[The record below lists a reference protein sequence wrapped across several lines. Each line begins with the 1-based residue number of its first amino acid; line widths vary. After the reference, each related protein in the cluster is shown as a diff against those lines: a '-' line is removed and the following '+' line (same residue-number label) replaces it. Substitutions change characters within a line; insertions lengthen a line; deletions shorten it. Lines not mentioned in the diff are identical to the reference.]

1 MRPLQNS
8 KGTTLVELM
17 VSITLLAILS
27 LAATT
32 LIAPCVKAY
41 VTVQQQTRAQT
52 LADALVENLRLELE
66 TAAGEISFVNASA
79 TESGEVYKTLV
90 TETTPRPAQ
99 GSALQYS
106 VYPSHI
112 ALLDAGAVPQLLMKQ
127 PGVAA
132 EPKVVLDAAKGQARA
147 GYLHMRYYSTA
158 QTAADTQAGYVYGF
172 TDIYAKG
179 AYMDMKVGS
188 LQFYARGW
196 QTGDDGKPHL
206 TSLTVVLTIVSEKD
220 AATVLCTQKAIIPL
234 PGSPAYS
241 AKPLLNVTT

>member
-66 TAAGEISFVNASA
+66 TAAGELCFVNADA
-79 TESGEVYKTLV
+79 TNTDTVYQSLV
-90 TETTPRPAQ
+90 TDEKTRPAQ

-112 ALLDAGAVPQLLMKQ
+112 ALLDAGAVPELKMKQ
-127 PGVAA
+127 PDGTDKA
-132 EPKVVLDAAKGQARA
+132 VLDNNKAKART

-158 QTAADTQAGYVYGF
+158 QTPQDTKDGYVYGF

-196 QTGDDGKPHL
+196 QIGADGKPHL

-220 AATVLCTQKAIIPL
+220 QTVLCTQKAIIPL
-234 PGSPAYS
+234 PGKPAYS
-241 AKPLLNVTT
+241 AAPLLKATT

>member
-66 TAAGEISFVNASA
+66 TAAGELCFVNAD
-79 TESGEVYKTLV
+79 TNTDTVYQSLV
-90 TETTPRPAQ
+90 TNEKPRPAQ

-112 ALLDAGAVPQLLMKQ
+112 ALLDAGAVPELKMKQ
-127 PGVAA
+127 PDGTGK
-132 EPKVVLDAAKGQARA
+132 EVLSGDKAQART

-158 QTAADTQAGYVYGF
+158 QTAQDTKDGYVYGF

-179 AYMDMKVGS
+179 AYMDMKIGDIA
-188 LQFYARGW
+188 FYARGW
-196 QTGDDGKPHL
+196 QIGADGKPHL

-234 PGSPAYS
+234 PGKPAYS
-241 AKPLLNVTT
+241 AAPLLKATT

>member
-79 TESGEVYKTLV
+79 TETDTVYKTLV
-90 TETTPRPAQ
+90 TQKTPRPAQ

-158 QTAADTQAGYVYGF
+158 QTAQDTKDGYVYGF

-241 AKPLLNVTT
+241 AEPLLNVTT

>member
-79 TESGEVYKTLV
+79 SATETDTVYKTLV
-90 TETTPRPAQ
+90 TETIPRPAQ

-127 PGVAA
+127 PDGTNK
-132 EPKVVLDAAKGQARA
+132 EVLSGDKGQARA

-158 QTAADTQAGYVYGF
+158 QTPQDTKDGYVYGF

>member
-52 LADALVENLRLELE
+52 LADALVENLRMELE

-79 TESGEVYKTLV
+79 TETDTVYKTLV
-90 TETTPRPAQ
+90 TQETLRPAQ

-112 ALLDAGAVPQLLMKQ
+112 ALLDAGAVPRLVMKQ
-127 PGVAA
+127 PNDAA
-132 EPKVVLDAAKGQARA
+132 DKVVLDEAKAKARA

-158 QTAADTQAGYVYGF
+158 QTAQDTKDGYVYGF

-196 QTGDDGKPHL
+196 QPGDDGKPHL

-220 AATVLCTQKAIIPL
+220 DATVLCTQKAIIPL

-241 AKPLLNVTT
+241 AKPLLKLTDD

>member
-66 TAAGEISFVNASA
+66 TAAGELCFVNADA
-79 TESGEVYKTLV
+79 TNPDTVYQSLV
-90 TETTPRPAQ
+90 TNEKPSPAQ

-112 ALLDAGAVPQLLMKQ
+112 ALLDAGAVPTLKMKQ
-127 PGVAA
+127 PDGTDK
-132 EPKVVLDAAKGQARA
+132 EVLSSDKAIARA

-158 QTAADTQAGYVYGF
+158 QTAQDTQAGYVYGF

-196 QTGDDGKPHL
+196 QTGNDGKPHL

-234 PGSPAYS
+234 PGKPAYS
-241 AKPLLNVTT
+241 AAPLLKATT

>member
-66 TAAGEISFVNASA
+66 TAAGELCFVNASA
-79 TESGEVYKTLV
+79 TESDTVYQSLV
-90 TETTPRPAQ
+90 TNEKPRPAQ

-112 ALLDAGAVPQLLMKQ
+112 ALLDAGAVPTLKMKQ
-127 PGVAA
+127 PDGTDK
-132 EPKVVLDAAKGQARA
+132 EVLSSAKAQARA
-147 GYLHMRYYSTA
+147 G
-158 QTAADTQAGYVYGF
+158 
-172 TDIYAKG
+172 
-179 AYMDMKVGS
+179 
-188 LQFYARGW
+188 
-196 QTGDDGKPHL
+196 
-206 TSLTVVLTIVSEKD
+206 
-220 AATVLCTQKAIIPL
+220 
-234 PGSPAYS
+234 
-241 AKPLLNVTT
+241 

>member
-66 TAAGEISFVNASA
+66 TAAGEISFVNADA
-79 TESGEVYKTLV
+79 ADTGKVYQTLV

-112 ALLDAGAVPQLLMKQ
+112 ALLDAGIVPQLLMKQ
-127 PGVAA
+127 PGVA

-158 QTAADTQAGYVYGF
+158 QTAQDTKDGYVYGF

-220 AATVLCTQKAIIPL
+220 GATVLCTQKAIIPL

-241 AKPLLNVTT
+241 AKPLLDVTT

>member
-66 TAAGEISFVNASA
+66 TAAGELCFVNADA
-79 TESGEVYKTLV
+79 TNTDTVYQSLV
-90 TETTPRPAQ
+90 TDEKTRPAQ

-112 ALLDAGAVPQLLMKQ
+112 ALLDAGAVPELKMKQ
-127 PGVAA
+127 PDGTDKA
-132 EPKVVLDAAKGQARA
+132 VLDNNKAKART

-158 QTAADTQAGYVYGF
+158 QTPQDTKDGYVYGF

-196 QTGDDGKPHL
+196 QIGADGKPHL

-234 PGSPAYS
+234 PGKPAYS
-241 AKPLLNVTT
+241 AAPLLKATT

>member
-66 TAAGEISFVNASA
+66 TAAGELSFVNAD
-79 TESGEVYKTLV
+79 TNTDTVYKSLV
-90 TETTPRPAQ
+90 TDEKARPAQ

-112 ALLDAGAVPQLLMKQ
+112 ALLDAGAVPKLLMKQ
-127 PGVAA
+127 PDGTGK
-132 EPKVVLDAAKGQARA
+132 EVLSSDKAKART
-147 GYLHMRYYSTA
+147 GYLHIRYYSTEQA
-158 QTAADTQAGYVYGF
+158 PQDTKNGYVYGF

-196 QTGDDGKPHL
+196 QTGADGKPHL

-234 PGSPAYS
+234 PGKPAYS
-241 AKPLLNVTT
+241 AAPLLKATT

>member
-66 TAAGEISFVNASA
+66 TAAGELCFVNAD
-79 TESGEVYKTLV
+79 TNTDTVYKSLV
-90 TETTPRPAQ
+90 TDKKARPAQ

-112 ALLDAGAVPQLLMKQ
+112 ALLDAGAVPELKMKQ
-127 PGVAA
+127 PNGTDK
-132 EPKVVLDAAKGQARA
+132 EVLNSAKAQARA

-158 QTAADTQAGYVYGF
+158 QTAQDTKDGYVYGF

-196 QTGDDGKPHL
+196 QIGADGKPHL

-220 AATVLCTQKAIIPL
+220 QTVLCTQKAIIPL
-234 PGSPAYS
+234 PGKPAYS
-241 AKPLLNVTT
+241 AAPLLKATT

>member
-66 TAAGEISFVNASA
+66 TAAGELCFVDADAADTGRAYQS
-79 TESGEVYKTLV
+79 LV
-90 TETTPRPAQ
+90 TKDTPRPAQ

-112 ALLDAGAVPQLLMKQ
+112 ALLDAGAVPKLKMKQ
-127 PGVAA
+127 PNGTDK
-132 EPKVVLDAAKGQARA
+132 EVLSDDKAQART

-158 QTAADTQAGYVYGF
+158 QTAQDTQDGYVYGF

-179 AYMDMKVGS
+179 AYMDMKIGDIA
-188 LQFYARGW
+188 FYARGW
-196 QTGDDGKPHL
+196 QTGADGKPHL

-220 AATVLCTQKAIIPL
+220 QTVLCTQKAIIPL
-234 PGSPAYS
+234 PGKPAYS
-241 AKPLLNVTT
+241 AAPLLKATT

>member
-79 TESGEVYKTLV
+79 TETDKVYKTLV
-90 TETTPRPAQ
+90 TETTYRPAQ

-112 ALLDAGAVPQLLMKQ
+112 ALLDAGIVPELKMKQ
-127 PGVAA
+127 SDGTY
-132 EPKVVLDAAKGQARA
+132 KVVLDAAKGQARA

-158 QTAADTQAGYVYGF
+158 QEAADTLAGYVYGF

-179 AYMDMKVGS
+179 AYMDMKIGDIA
-188 LQFYARGW
+188 FYARGW
-196 QTGDDGKPHL
+196 QIGADGKPHL

-234 PGSPAYS
+234 PGKPAYS
-241 AKPLLNVTT
+241 AAPLLKATT

>member
-66 TAAGEISFVNASA
+66 TAAGELCFVDASA
-79 TESGEVYKTLV
+79 TDPNTVYQSLV
-90 TETTPRPAQ
+90 TTDTLRPAQ

-112 ALLDAGAVPQLLMKQ
+112 ALLDAGAVPTLKMKQ
-127 PGVAA
+127 PDGTDK
-132 EPKVVLDAAKGQARA
+132 EVLSSDKAQARA

-158 QTAADTQAGYVYGF
+158 QTAQDTQAGYVYGF

-196 QTGDDGKPHL
+196 QIGADGKPHL

-234 PGSPAYS
+234 PGKPAYS
-241 AKPLLNVTT
+241 AAPLLKATT

>member
-66 TAAGEISFVNASA
+66 TAAGEISFVNADA
-79 TESGEVYKTLV
+79 TDTGKVYQSLV
-90 TETTPRPAQ
+90 TETTHRPAQ

-112 ALLDAGAVPQLLMKQ
+112 ALLDAGAVPRLLMKQ
-127 PGVAA
+127 PDGTN
-132 EPKVVLDAAKGQARA
+132 KVVLDAAKGQARA

-158 QTAADTQAGYVYGF
+158 QEAADTLAGYVYGF

-241 AKPLLNVTT
+241 AEPLLKATT

>member
-66 TAAGEISFVNASA
+66 TAAGELCFVNADA
-79 TESGEVYKTLV
+79 TNTDTVYQSLV
-90 TETTPRPAQ
+90 TDEKPRPAQ

-112 ALLDAGAVPQLLMKQ
+112 ALLDAGAVPELKMKQ
-127 PGVAA
+127 PDGTD
-132 EPKVVLDAAKGQARA
+132 KVVLDNNKAKART
-147 GYLHMRYYSTA
+147 GYLHKRYYSTA
-158 QTAADTQAGYVYGF
+158 QTAQDTQDGYVYGF

-196 QTGDDGKPHL
+196 QIGADGKPHL

-220 AATVLCTQKAIIPL
+220 QTVLCTQKAIIPL
-234 PGSPAYS
+234 PGKPAYS
-241 AKPLLNVTT
+241 AAPLLKATT

>member
-66 TAAGEISFVNASA
+66 TAAGELCFVNADA
-79 TESGEVYKTLV
+79 ADTGAVYKSLV
-90 TETTPRPAQ
+90 TDEKPRPAQ

-112 ALLDAGAVPQLLMKQ
+112 ALLDAGAVPELKMKQ
-127 PGVAA
+127 PNGTDKA
-132 EPKVVLDAAKGQARA
+132 VLNGDKAQART
-147 GYLHMRYYSTA
+147 GYLHKRYYSTA
-158 QTAADTQAGYVYGF
+158 QTAQDTQDGYVYGF

-196 QTGDDGKPHL
+196 QIGADGKPHL

-220 AATVLCTQKAIIPL
+220 QTVLCTQKAIIPL
-234 PGSPAYS
+234 PGKPAYS
-241 AKPLLNVTT
+241 AAPLLKATT

>member
-66 TAAGEISFVNASA
+66 TAAGEISFVNADA
-79 TESGEVYKTLV
+79 ADTGKVYQTLV
-90 TETTPRPAQ
+90 TETTLRPAQ

-112 ALLDAGAVPQLLMKQ
+112 ALLDAGIVPQLLMKQ
-127 PGVAA
+127 PGVA

-158 QTAADTQAGYVYGF
+158 QTAQDTKDGYVYGF

-220 AATVLCTQKAIIPL
+220 GATVLCTQKAIIPL

-241 AKPLLNVTT
+241 AKPLLDVTT

>member
-66 TAAGEISFVNASA
+66 TAAGELCFVNADA
-79 TESGEVYKTLV
+79 TNTDTVYKSLV
-90 TETTPRPAQ
+90 TNEKPRPAQ

-112 ALLDAGAVPQLLMKQ
+112 ALLDAGAVPELKMKQ
-127 PGVAA
+127 PDGTGK
-132 EPKVVLDAAKGQARA
+132 EVLSGDKAKERA
-147 GYLHMRYYSTA
+147 GYLHIRYYSTEQA
-158 QTAADTQAGYVYGF
+158 PQDTKNGFVYGF

-196 QTGDDGKPHL
+196 QTGADGKPHL

-234 PGSPAYS
+234 PGKPAYS
-241 AKPLLNVTT
+241 AAPLLKATT

>member
-66 TAAGEISFVNASA
+66 TAAGELSFVNASA
-79 TESGEVYKTLV
+79 TDTDTVYQSLV
-90 TETTPRPAQ
+90 TKEKARPAQ

-112 ALLDAGAVPQLLMKQ
+112 ALLDAGAVPELKMKQ
-127 PGVAA
+127 PDGTDKA
-132 EPKVVLDAAKGQARA
+132 VLDNNKAKART
-147 GYLHMRYYSTA
+147 GYLHKRYYSTA
-158 QTAADTQAGYVYGF
+158 QTAQDTKDGYVYGF

-196 QTGDDGKPHL
+196 QIGADGKPHL

-234 PGSPAYS
+234 PGKPAYS
-241 AKPLLNVTT
+241 AAPLLKATT

>member
-66 TAAGEISFVNASA
+66 TAAGELCFVNADA
-79 TESGEVYKTLV
+79 TNPDTVYQSLV
-90 TETTPRPAQ
+90 TNEKPRPAQ

-112 ALLDAGAVPQLLMKQ
+112 ALLDAGAVPTLKMKQ
-127 PGVAA
+127 PDGTDK
-132 EPKVVLDAAKGQARA
+132 EVLSSDKAIARA

-158 QTAADTQAGYVYGF
+158 QTAQDTQAGYVYGF

-196 QTGDDGKPHL
+196 QIGADGKPHL

-234 PGSPAYS
+234 PGKPAYS
-241 AKPLLNVTT
+241 AAPLLKATT

>member
-52 LADALVENLRLELE
+52 LADALVENLRMELE

-79 TESGEVYKTLV
+79 TETDTVYKTLV
-90 TETTPRPAQ
+90 TQETLRPAQ

-112 ALLDAGAVPQLLMKQ
+112 ALLDAGAVPELKMKQ
-127 PGVAA
+127 PN
-132 EPKVVLDAAKGQARA
+132 DAADKEVLSGDKGQARA

-158 QTAADTQAGYVYGF
+158 QTAQDTKDGYVYGF

-196 QTGDDGKPHL
+196 QPGDDGKPHL

-241 AKPLLNVTT
+241 AKPLLKLTDE

>member
-106 VYPSHI
+106 IYPSHI
-112 ALLDAGAVPQLLMKQ
+112 ALLDAGIVPQLLMKQ
-127 PGVAA
+127 PDGTN
-132 EPKVVLDAAKGQARA
+132 KVVLDDTKAQARA

-158 QTAADTQAGYVYGF
+158 QTPEDTKNGYVYGF

-179 AYMDMKVGS
+179 AYMNMKIGGIA
-188 LQFYARGW
+188 FYARGW
-196 QTGDDGKPHL
+196 EQNDDKTVTRL
-206 TSLTVVLTIVSEKD
+206 TSLTVVITIVSEKD
-220 AATVLCTQKAIIPL
+220 QTVLCTQKAIIPL
-234 PGSPAYS
+234 PGKPVYS
-241 AKPLLNVTT
+241 AGPLLKDATE

>member
-66 TAAGEISFVNASA
+66 TAAGELCFVNASA
-79 TESGEVYKTLV
+79 TDLNTVYQSLV
-90 TETTPRPAQ
+90 TNEKNRPAQ

-112 ALLDAGAVPQLLMKQ
+112 ALLDAGAVPTLKMKQ
-127 PGVAA
+127 PDGTDK
-132 EPKVVLDAAKGQARA
+132 EVLRGDKAQARA

-158 QTAADTQAGYVYGF
+158 QTAQDTQAGYVYGF

-196 QTGDDGKPHL
+196 QIGADGKPHL

-234 PGSPAYS
+234 PGKPAYS
-241 AKPLLNVTT
+241 AAPLLKATT

>member
-52 LADALVENLRLELE
+52 LADALIENLRLELE
-66 TAAGEISFVNASA
+66 TAAGELCFVNADA
-79 TESGEVYKTLV
+79 TDSDTVYQSLV
-90 TETTPRPAQ
+90 TNEKPRPAQ

-112 ALLDAGAVPQLLMKQ
+112 ALLDAGAVPTLKMKQ
-127 PGVAA
+127 PDGTDK
-132 EPKVVLDAAKGQARA
+132 EVLSSDKAQARA

-158 QTAADTQAGYVYGF
+158 QTAQDTQDGYVYGF

-196 QTGDDGKPHL
+196 QISADGKPHL

-234 PGSPAYS
+234 PGKPAYS
-241 AKPLLNVTT
+241 AAPLLKATT

>member
-66 TAAGEISFVNASA
+66 TAAGELCFVNADA
-79 TESGEVYKTLV
+79 TNPNTVYQSLV
-90 TETTPRPAQ
+90 TNEKPRPAQ

-112 ALLDAGAVPQLLMKQ
+112 ALLDAGAVPELKMKQ
-127 PGVAA
+127 PDGT
-132 EPKVVLDAAKGQARA
+132 EPKVVLDNNKAKERA

-158 QTAADTQAGYVYGF
+158 QTAQDTQAGYVYGF

-196 QTGDDGKPHL
+196 QIGADGKPHL

-234 PGSPAYS
+234 PGKPAYS
-241 AKPLLNVTT
+241 AAPLLKATT

>member
-112 ALLDAGAVPQLLMKQ
+112 ALLDAGIVPQLLMKQ
-127 PGVAA
+127 PGVA

-158 QTAADTQAGYVYGF
+158 QTAAETQAGYVYGF

-196 QTGDDGKPHL
+196 QNGDDGKPHL

-241 AKPLLNVTT
+241 AKPLLDVTT

>member
-41 VTVQQQTRAQT
+41 VTVQQQTHAQT

-66 TAAGEISFVNASA
+66 TAAGELCFVNASA
-79 TESGEVYKTLV
+79 TESDTVYQSLV
-90 TETTPRPAQ
+90 TNEKPRPAQ

-112 ALLDAGAVPQLLMKQ
+112 ALLDAGAVPELKMKQ
-127 PGVAA
+127 PNGTDKA
-132 EPKVVLDAAKGQARA
+132 VLDNKKAQART

-158 QTAADTQAGYVYGF
+158 QTAQDTQDGYVYGF

-196 QTGDDGKPHL
+196 QTDTTDGKPHL

-234 PGSPAYS
+234 PGKPAYS
-241 AKPLLNVTT
+241 AAPLLKATT

>member
-66 TAAGEISFVNASA
+66 TAAGEISFVNADADA
-79 TESGEVYKTLV
+79 TDPSEVYKSLV

-127 PGVAA
+127 PDGTN
-132 EPKVVLDAAKGQARA
+132 KVVLDAAKGRARA

-158 QTAADTQAGYVYGF
+158 QTAEDTQAGYVYGF

-196 QTGDDGKPHL
+196 QTGADGKPHL

>member
-79 TESGEVYKTLV
+79 TETDTVYKTLV
-90 TETTPRPAQ
+90 TQETLRPAQ

-127 PGVAA
+127 PGVA
-132 EPKVVLDAAKGQARA
+132 EPKVVLSDAKGQARA

-158 QTAADTQAGYVYGF
+158 QTAAETQAGYVYGF

-196 QTGDDGKPHL
+196 QNGDDGKPHL

-220 AATVLCTQKAIIPL
+220 GTTLCTQKAIIPL

-241 AKPLLNVTT
+241 AAPLLNVTT

>member
-66 TAAGEISFVNASA
+66 TAAGELCFVDADA
-79 TESGEVYKTLV
+79 TDPDTVYQSLV
-90 TETTPRPAQ
+90 TDEKARPAQ

-112 ALLDAGAVPQLLMKQ
+112 ALLDAGAVPKLKMKQ
-127 PGVAA
+127 PNGTDK
-132 EPKVVLDAAKGQARA
+132 EVLSGDKAQART

-158 QTAADTQAGYVYGF
+158 QTEQDTKDGYVYGF

-196 QTGDDGKPHL
+196 QIGADGKPHL

-220 AATVLCTQKAIIPL
+220 ATVLCTQKAIIPL
-234 PGSPAYS
+234 PGKPAYS
-241 AKPLLNVTT
+241 AAPLLKATT

>member
-66 TAAGEISFVNASA
+66 TAAGELCFVNADTNSD
-79 TESGEVYKTLV
+79 TVYQSLV
-90 TETTPRPAQ
+90 TNEKPRPAQ

-112 ALLDAGAVPQLLMKQ
+112 ALLDAGAVPELKMKQ
-127 PGVAA
+127 PDGTDK
-132 EPKVVLDAAKGQARA
+132 EVLNSAKAQART
-147 GYLHMRYYSTA
+147 GYLHKRYYSTA
-158 QTAADTQAGYVYGF
+158 QTAQDTQDGYVYGF

-179 AYMDMKVGS
+179 AYMDMKIGDIA
-188 LQFYARGW
+188 FYARGW
-196 QTGDDGKPHL
+196 QIGADGKPHL

-220 AATVLCTQKAIIPL
+220 QTVLCTQKAIIPL
-234 PGSPAYS
+234 PGKPAYS
-241 AKPLLNVTT
+241 AAPLLKATT

>member
-66 TAAGEISFVNASA
+66 TAAGELCFVNADTNSD
-79 TESGEVYKTLV
+79 TVYQSLV
-90 TETTPRPAQ
+90 TQETLRPAQ

-112 ALLDAGAVPQLLMKQ
+112 ALLDAGAVPALKMKQ
-127 PGVAA
+127 PDGTDKA
-132 EPKVVLDAAKGQARA
+132 VLDNNKAQART
-147 GYLHMRYYSTA
+147 GYLHKRYYSTA
-158 QTAADTQAGYVYGF
+158 QTAQDTKDGYVYGF

-196 QTGDDGKPHL
+196 QIGADGKPHL

-234 PGSPAYS
+234 PGKPAYS
-241 AKPLLNVTT
+241 AAPLLKATT

>member
-66 TAAGEISFVNASA
+66 TAAGEISFVNADA
-79 TESGEVYKTLV
+79 TDPGEVYKSLV
-90 TETTPRPAQ
+90 TETTHRPAQ

-112 ALLDAGAVPQLLMKQ
+112 ALLDAGVVPELKMKQ
-127 PGVAA
+127 PDGTN
-132 EPKVVLDAAKGQARA
+132 KVVLDTAKGQARA

-158 QTAADTQAGYVYGF
+158 QAAADTQAGYVYGF

-220 AATVLCTQKAIIPL
+220 GATLCTQKAIIPL

>member
-66 TAAGEISFVNASA
+66 TAAGELSFVNASA
-79 TESGEVYKTLV
+79 TDPDTVYQSLV
-90 TETTPRPAQ
+90 TNEKPRPAQ

-112 ALLDAGAVPQLLMKQ
+112 ALLDAGAVPTLKMKQ
-127 PGVAA
+127 PDGT
-132 EPKVVLDAAKGQARA
+132 EPKVVLDNNKAKERT

-158 QTAADTQAGYVYGF
+158 QTAQDTQAGYVYGF

-196 QTGDDGKPHL
+196 QIGNDGKPHL

-234 PGSPAYS
+234 PGKPAYS
-241 AKPLLNVTT
+241 AAPLLKATT